1 MTADAEVLGHEVA
14 DRERTNEERVLAVV
28 ADRPDGC
35 SSFAVAIETRIPRS
49 SVEPVLKKLERQ
61 GKVQGVMTRKGVLLW
76 YPRGQVSETAEPKP
90 SGEGI
95 CRYCGKHCAR
105 PAYHERLCR
114 ENPDRF
120 VPVLSA
126 KAKRPGPAPPAD
138 PAPPASGPTCA
149 TCSDPECGDQGKH
162 QEACE
167 DHEAGPR
174 REAALIEQAEKDLAA
189 MPACESGSCTI
200 QPDPVL
206 DAPFAPE
213 PRAFRESVPVA
224 VMDPEPK
231 PWNWPT
237 EARPEAKRPEVQED
251 VRAWLLRTLSQLSD
265 DARARGFEVE
275 IEASW
280 GNRTIHAHAD
290 LKAGKGARE

>member
-1 MTADAEVLGHEVA
+1 MTNTEIIGHDVEELPKTDEDVIKEREILARPRCSTCADDQCGDRGKDLIACDDHEPTGPHYLGDAE
-14 DRERTNEERVLAVV
+14 TEE
-28 ADRPDGC
+28 
-35 SSFAVAIETRIPRS
+35 
-49 SVEPVLKKLERQ
+49 
-61 GKVQGVMTRKGVLLW
+61 
-76 YPRGQVSETAEPKP
+76 
-90 SGEGI
+90 
-95 CRYCGKHCAR
+95 
-105 PAYHERLCR
+105 
-114 ENPDRF
+114 
-120 VPVLSA
+120 
-126 KAKRPGPAPPAD
+126 
-138 PAPPASGPTCA
+138 
-149 TCSDPECGDQGKH
+149 
-162 QEACE
+162 EAL
-167 DHEAGPR
+167 
-174 REAALIEQAEKDLAA
+174 ALIEQAEKDLAA